1 MTLQDWGALGELVGG
16 VAIIVS
22 LIYVGLQIRQGTQAS
37 RAATLQSFSAQ
48 YADLIMQI
56 TREDFRDIFWRG
68 VGGLENLQKS
78 EIAAFMAFLASIMRT
93 FESFFFQKKEGLFDD
108 RLFDAWMVQCIDL
121 FGGKGGR
128 EYWELRKHQ
137 FSTEFVEYLDQQF
150 ANATPNPMYPDNA

>member
-93 FESFFFQKKEGLFDD
+93 FESFFFQKK
-108 RLFDAWMVQCIDL
+108 
-121 FGGKGGR
+121 KGCSMIA
-128 EYWELRKHQ
+128 
-137 FSTEFVEYLDQQF
+137 FSTPGWFSV
-150 ANATPNPMYPDNA
+150 